1 MTPTTYGRDF
11 AYCLK
16 SHGGVRGFNASLW
29 RFLLR
34 CTLFCHSVATFLTSV
49 SSYEGGCGF
58 EVVFLFAILFQVNIP
73 SSARE
78 MKSLR
83 RIELSCKTQAQH
95 RSIPITPVAFI
106 EDALVTI
113 DLLST
118 VPTATV
124 VVKDAEGKVVYSSTE
139 WNVDKVN
146 IDLTGEQKGK
156 YTLEIQLPTK
166 VFSGEFELE
175 N

>member
-1 MTPTTYGRDF
+1 ME
-11 AYCLK
+11 AQ
-16 SHGGVRGFNASLW
+16 
-29 RFLLR
+29 
-34 CTLFCHSVATFLTSV
+34 
-49 SSYEGGCGF
+49 F
-58 EVVFLFAILFQVNIP
+58 ENK
-73 SSARE
+73 R
-78 MKSLR
+78 
-83 RIELSCKTQAQH
+83 
-95 RSIPITPVAFI
+95 ITPAAFI

-139 WNVDKVN
+139 WNVDKIN
-146 IDLTGEQKGK
+146 IDLTSEQKGK
-156 YTLEIQLPTK
+156 YTLEIQLPTE

>member
-1 MTPTTYGRDF
+1 MK
-11 AYCLK
+11 AK
-16 SHGGVRGFNASLW
+16 
-29 RFLLR
+29 FLL
-34 CTLFCHSVATFLTSV
+34 
-49 SSYEGGCGF
+49 
-58 EVVFLFAILFQVNIP
+58 VFLFAILFQVNIP

-83 RIELSCKTQAQH
+83 RIE
-95 RSIPITPVAFI
+95 
-106 EDALVTI
+106 
-113 DLLST
+113 LLST

>member
-1 MTPTTYGRDF
+1 MYEISLR
-11 AYCLK
+11 LK
-16 SHGGVRGFNASLW
+16 SGEHFV
-29 RFLLR
+29 LR
-34 CTLFCHSVATFLTSV
+34 I
-49 SSYEGGCGF
+49 
-58 EVVFLFAILFQVNIP
+58 ILQVNT
-73 SSARE
+73 SSFARE
-78 MKSLR
+78 MKSAR
-83 RIELSCKTQAQH
+83 QIELRTKTPAQH
-95 RSIPITPVAFI
+95 RSIPITPAAFI

-139 WNVDKVN
+139 WNVDKIN
-146 IDLTGEQKGK
+146 IDLTSEQKGK
-156 YTLEIQLPTK
+156 YTLEIQLPTE

>member
-1 MTPTTYGRDF
+1 MKT
-11 AYCLK
+11 K
-16 SHGGVRGFNASLW
+16 
-29 RFLLR
+29 FLL
-34 CTLFCHSVATFLTSV
+34 LLLLT
-49 SSYEGGCGF
+49 
-58 EVVFLFAILFQVNIP
+58 ILLQVNT
-73 SSARE
+73 SSFARE
-78 MKSLR
+78 MKSAR
-83 RIELSCKTQAQH
+83 QIELRTKLRTKTPAQH
-95 RSIPITPVAFI
+95 RSIPITPAAFI

-139 WNVDKVN
+139 WNVDKIN
-146 IDLTGEQKGK
+146 IDLTSEQKGK
-156 YTLEIQLPTK
+156 YTLEIQLPTE

>member
-1 MTPTTYGRDF
+1 MK
-11 AYCLK
+11 AK
-16 SHGGVRGFNASLW
+16 
-29 RFLLR
+29 FLL
-34 CTLFCHSVATFLTSV
+34 
-49 SSYEGGCGF
+49 
-58 EVVFLFAILFQVNIP
+58 VFLFAILFQVNIP

-146 IDLTGEQKGK
+146 IDLTGEQR
-156 YTLEIQLPTK
+156 
-166 VFSGEFELE
+166 
-175 N
+175 

>member
-1 MTPTTYGRDF
+1 MK
-11 AYCLK
+11 AK
-16 SHGGVRGFNASLW
+16 
-29 RFLLR
+29 FLL
-34 CTLFCHSVATFLTSV
+34 
-49 SSYEGGCGF
+49 
-58 EVVFLFAILFQVNIP
+58 VFLFAILFQVNIP

-95 RSIPITPVAFI
+95 RSMPVAFI

>member
-1 MTPTTYGRDF
+1 MK
-11 AYCLK
+11 AK
-16 SHGGVRGFNASLW
+16 
-29 RFLLR
+29 FLL
-34 CTLFCHSVATFLTSV
+34 
-49 SSYEGGCGF
+49 
-58 EVVFLFAILFQVNIP
+58 VFLFAILFQVNIP
-73 SSARE
+73 FSARE

-124 VVKDAEGKVVYSSTE
+124 VLKDAEGKVVYSSTE
-139 WNVDKVN
+139 WNVDKIN
-146 IDLTGEQKGK
+146 IDLTSEQKGK
-156 YTLEIQLPTK
+156 YTLEIQLPTE

>member
-1 MTPTTYGRDF
+1 MKT
-11 AYCLK
+11 K
-16 SHGGVRGFNASLW
+16 
-29 RFLLR
+29 FLL
-34 CTLFCHSVATFLTSV
+34 LLLLT
-49 SSYEGGCGF
+49 
-58 EVVFLFAILFQVNIP
+58 ILLQVNT
-73 SSARE
+73 SSFARE
-78 MKSLR
+78 MKSAR
-83 RIELSCKTQAQH
+83 QIELRTKPPAQH
-95 RSIPITPVAFI
+95 RSIPITPAAFI

-139 WNVDKVN
+139 WNVDKIN
-146 IDLTGEQKGK
+146 IDLTSEQKGK
-156 YTLEIQLPTK
+156 YTLEIQLPTE

>member
-1 MTPTTYGRDF
+1 MKT
-11 AYCLK
+11 K
-16 SHGGVRGFNASLW
+16 
-29 RFLLR
+29 FLL
-34 CTLFCHSVATFLTSV
+34 LLLLT
-49 SSYEGGCGF
+49 
-58 EVVFLFAILFQVNIP
+58 ILLQVNT
-73 SSARE
+73 SSFARE
-78 MKSLR
+78 MKSAR
-83 RIELSCKTQAQH
+83 QIELRTKTPAQH
-95 RSIPITPVAFI
+95 FI

-139 WNVDKVN
+139 WNVDKIN
-146 IDLTGEQKGK
+146 IDLTSEQKGK
-156 YTLEIQLPTK
+156 YTLEIQLPTE

>member
-1 MTPTTYGRDF
+1 MKNLTWQNPEQLF
-11 AYCLK
+11 VAQELINKVK
-16 SHGGVRGFNASLW
+16 SK
-29 RFLLR
+29 
-34 CTLFCHSVATFLTSV
+34 C
-49 SSYEGGCGF
+49 CGIK
-58 EVVFLFAILFQVNIP
+58 V
-73 SSARE
+73 
-78 MKSLR
+78 
-83 RIELSCKTQAQH
+83 
-95 RSIPITPVAFI
+95 PITPAAFI

-139 WNVDKVN
+139 WNVDKIN
-146 IDLTGEQKGK
+146 IDLTSEQKGK
-156 YTLEIQLPTK
+156 YTLEIQLPTE

>member
-1 MTPTTYGRDF
+1 MK
-11 AYCLK
+11 AK
-16 SHGGVRGFNASLW
+16 
-29 RFLLR
+29 FLL
-34 CTLFCHSVATFLTSV
+34 
-49 SSYEGGCGF
+49 
-58 EVVFLFAILFQVNIP
+58 VFLFAILFQVNIP

-124 VVKDAEGKVVYSSTE
+124 VFANLERPLSIPSAAELQFLSCCLNIRVCLPAADSFGVNLSVKF
-139 WNVDKVN
+139 N
-146 IDLTGEQKGK
+146 IVF
-156 YTLEIQLPTK
+156 IVLPKFTT
-166 VFSGEFELE
+166 S
-175 N
+175 NQQT